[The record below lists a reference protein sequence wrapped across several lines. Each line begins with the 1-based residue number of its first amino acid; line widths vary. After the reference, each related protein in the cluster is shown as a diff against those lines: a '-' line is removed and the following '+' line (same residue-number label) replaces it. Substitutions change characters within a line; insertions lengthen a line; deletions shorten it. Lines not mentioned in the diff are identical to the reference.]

1 MHDAAGVGT
10 ESSLDFHI
18 ERASPLSVYTGVA
31 VLLTDSPAQPQGDP
45 HWSRHLK
52 KRVHVNEFDI
62 FQLLGYREKSVK
74 LAL

>member
-18 ERASPLSVYTGVA
+18 ERESPLLVYTGVA
-31 VLLTDSPAQPQGDP
+31 VLPADSPAQLQGDP

-52 KRVHVNEFDI
+52 KRVHVNESNI
-62 FQLLGYREKSVK
+62 FQLLGYRKNSVK
-74 LAL
+74 FIL